1 MKRAHR
7 SVHRALW
14 PILAVAVA
22 LGLAMALLLRKPAD
36 AHSSYTTETR
46 VTEARA
52 P

>member
-36 AHSSYTTETR
+36 AHSSDTTETR
-46 VTEARA
+46 VAEARA

>member
-7 SVHRALW
+7 SIHGALW

-22 LGLAMALLLRKPAD
+22 LGLVLALLLRKPAD
-36 AHSSYTTETR
+36 AHSSHTTERR
-46 VTEARA
+46 VVEARA

>member
-1 MKRAHR
+1 MRRTHR
-7 SVHRALW
+7 SIHRALW

-36 AHSSYTTETR
+36 AHSSHTSETR
-46 VTEARA
+46 VVEARA

>member
-14 PILAVAVA
+14 PILAVAV
-22 LGLAMALLLRKPAD
+22 GLALALLLRKPAD

-46 VTEARA
+46 VVEARA